1 MKSYPMVCN
10 IILFITAALLTEVTS
25 GCGQNTATA
34 PNTSAVTP
42 ALGGVTIT
50 KDLFII
56 DPGTKL
62 RETDEEALYAVL
74 KKYDK
79 KLYRIEKL
87 DHGKVIKS
95 IGEFRIDGKVK
106 SELASV
112 GATGC
117 TDSTD
122 STDTCDVGSNDRKSE
137 ELTFTE
143 LENSKKLLAEIHP
156 ILEKYTRR

>member
-1 MKSYPMVCN
+1 MKSYPTVRN
-10 IILFITAALLTEVTS
+10 IILFITAALLTEMTS
-25 GCGQNTATA
+25 GCERNNATGSA
-34 PNTSAVTP
+34 TSAVTP
-42 ALGGVTIT
+42 ALGSVTIA

-56 DPGTKL
+56 NPGTKL
-62 RETDEEALYAVL
+62 RETDEQALYDVL

-79 KLYRIEKL
+79 KLYRIEKRE
-87 DHGKVIKS
+87 HGKVTKS
-95 IGEFRIDGKVK
+95 IGEFRINSKVQ

-112 GATGC
+112 GATIC

-122 STDTCDVGSNDRKSE
+122 SIDMCDVGSYDSQSE

-143 LENSKKLLAEIHP
+143 MENAKKLLAEIHP